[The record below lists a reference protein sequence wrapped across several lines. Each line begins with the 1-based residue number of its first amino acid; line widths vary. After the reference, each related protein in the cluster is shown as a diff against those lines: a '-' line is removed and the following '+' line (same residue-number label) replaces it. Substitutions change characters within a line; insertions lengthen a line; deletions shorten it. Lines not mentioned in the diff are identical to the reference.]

1 FHYSIYN
8 VGPFYAIEEVEN
20 ICPWCIKNGKASE
33 KYDGMFQ
40 DDQSCDKVNKEE
52 YLDELVH
59 RTPGYCGWQQEYW
72 LSHCGDFCAFIGY
85 VGWNEIKEFADEL
98 EEDIKYFG
106 YTVED
111 IKKYLI
117 NDGSLQGYL
126 FQCLKC
132 GKKRL
137 SIDCD

>member
-1 FHYSIYN
+1 MCTPSIWIDSTIIAKNAKTKLYKFLHFYVGTFLHFHYSIYN

-72 LSHCGDFCAFIGY
+72 LSHCGDFCAFIG
-85 VGWNEIKEFADEL
+85 
-98 EEDIKYFG
+98 
-106 YTVED
+106 
-111 IKKYLI
+111 
-117 NDGSLQGYL
+117 
-126 FQCLKC
+126 
-132 GKKRL
+132 
-137 SIDCD
+137 